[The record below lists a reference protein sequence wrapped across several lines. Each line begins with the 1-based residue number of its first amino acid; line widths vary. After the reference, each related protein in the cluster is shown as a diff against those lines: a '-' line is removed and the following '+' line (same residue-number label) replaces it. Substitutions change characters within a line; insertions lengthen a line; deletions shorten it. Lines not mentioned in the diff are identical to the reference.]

1 MAFLLIIISWF
12 VVGILSALW
21 GVFYDLKHEKYN
33 ENYFDNDTIENLL
46 MVIAC
51 GYIGFVVVAYA
62 IVTSKESHFKGLYK
76 ALYKIANPDKKE
88 DKNK

>member
-21 GVFYDLKHEKYN
+21 SVFYDLKHEKYN

-46 MVIAC
+46 MVIAF
-51 GYIGFVVVAYA
+51 GYIGFVVVAYI

-76 ALYKIANPDKKE
+76 VLYKIANPDKKE
-88 DKNK
+88 DKK